1 MSERVR
7 CSFLTGLGS
16 EVCTGIGSQPSRT
29 NLSSLLKE
37 SPSIAF
43 DVLIATAT
51 GAMTSLQESKNKE
64 GFLNLP
70 PNLPGGQFWGIVAGD
85 FAITQGCQGDGRQ
98 QSIG

>member
-1 MSERVR
+1 
-7 CSFLTGLGS
+7 
-16 EVCTGIGSQPSRT
+16 
-29 NLSSLLKE
+29 
-37 SPSIAF
+37 
-43 DVLIATAT
+43 
-51 GAMTSLQESKNKE
+51 MTSLQESKNKE